1 MKLLYVKL
9 TICLLV
15 ANKLSKRHNTCQII
29 KGQSIIMPNLSQI
42 KHIRFKASMGWQ
54 KNLKIGILN
63 FLDVILEFILLGFG
77 DTYAS

>member
-1 MKLLYVKL
+1 
-9 TICLLV
+9 
-15 ANKLSKRHNTCQII
+15 
-29 KGQSIIMPNLSQI
+29 MPNLSQI

-63 FLDVILEFILLGFG
+63 FSDVILEFILLGFG